1 MTPQATMNVPPPPA
15 PTWDLESIFQGGS
28 GSAEFLSF
36 RHQVKASLSAAE
48 QHFAT
53 LPAVC
58 SGASAAVW
66 EQGIALLQSLHDDL
80 ELVASFAHCLTSQN
94 VADNPAHAIE
104 SEADELI
111 ARLKKLSSQLES
123 ASLKQTDADWQALL
137 ARPSLQPI
145 AFYLNEQRVN
155 AKAKMDEQLES
166 LALDLSVSGLH
177 AWNRMYDK
185 MAGELMVDF
194 ETAGSSQRLS
204 LGQLATKMG
213 DPDRAIRRQA
223 FEKLTGAW
231 QSRADLTSTTLN
243 SLAGF
248 RLALNKRRKWDSV
261 LYEPLTLNRLSEA
274 GLQAMW
280 RVIQAN
286 THRLVPYINAK
297 KKLLGIDAW
306 RWYDEFAPCGASHRI
321 YPYDMASAFIVEN
334 AGSLSGHFSEF
345 CKMAIDKRWVEAED
359 RAGKKGG
366 GYCTGMG
373 ARRESRIFMTY
384 ANTYE
389 NLLTL
394 AHELGHAYHSWVLRD
409 QPYFAGA
416 YPMTLA
422 ETASIISELL
432 ITDAALAQC
441 SDPQEK
447 LMLLDQK
454 LQQPFIFFCDLQSR
468 YLFEIDFYRE
478 RQAGFVDTARLS
490 ELMISAQK
498 RAFAGMLDE
507 SGYHPLF
514 WCSKLHFHLSEVP
527 FYNFPYVVGFLF
539 ATGVYD
545 RAKKEGKAFAQKYQA
560 LLMDTGSM
568 TTDDVARKHLGVDLS
583 TDSFWQAAVD
593 RALADVDQFA
603 LLASTASSS

>member
-1 MTPQATMNVPPPPA
+1 MITATTITTAPPPA
-15 PTWDLESIFQGGS
+15 PTWDLESIFPGGS
-28 GSAEFLSF
+28 ASVEFLAF
-36 RHQVKASLSAAE
+36 RNQVKADLLAAEKQFAALPPVLSATSVP
-48 QHFAT
+48 QW
-53 LPAVC
+53 V
-58 SGASAAVW
+58 SAI
-66 EQGIALLQSLHDDL
+66 ELLQKLHDDL

-111 ARLKKLSSQLES
+111 SRLKKLSSALES
-123 ASLKQTDADWQALL
+123 AALKQSDADWALL
-137 ARPSLQPI
+137 LAAPQVSQI
-145 AFYLNEQRVN
+145 SFYLNEQRTN
-155 AKAKMDEQLES
+155 AKAKMSQELEG

-185 MAGELMVDF
+185 MSGELSVDF
-194 ETAGSSQRLS
+194 EENGASKRLS

-213 DPDRAIRRQA
+213 DPSRAIRKQA
-223 FEKLTGAW
+223 FEKMSAAW
-231 QSRADLTSTTLN
+231 QSRADLTATTLN

-248 RLALNKRRKWDSV
+248 RLALNKRRGWNNI

-274 GLQAMW
+274 GLTAMW
-280 RVIQAN
+280 RVIAAN
-286 THRLVPYINAK
+286 TKRLIPYIEAK
-297 KKLLGIDAW
+297 KRLLSIDAW
-306 RWYDEFAPCGASHRI
+306 RWYDEFAPCGASHKL
-321 YPYDMASAFIVEN
+321 YPYPMASSFIIEN
-334 AGSLSGHFSEF
+334 ASSLSNHFADF
-345 CKMAIDKRWVEAED
+345 CKMAIEKNWVEAED

-373 ARRESRIFMTY
+373 PRRESRIFMTY

-394 AHELGHAYHSWVLRD
+394 AHELGHAYHSYVLKD
-409 QPYFAGA
+409 APYFAGA

-422 ETASIISELL
+422 ETASIFSELL
-432 ITDAALAQC
+432 ITDAALTQC
-441 SDPQEK
+441 TEREEK

-468 YLFEIDFYRE
+468 FLFEQSFYAERASGFVE
-478 RQAGFVDTARLS
+478 TSRLSQLMIEAQRQAFN
-490 ELMISAQK
+490 
-498 RAFAGMLDE
+498 GMLDP

-545 RAKKEGKAFAQKYQA
+545 RAKKEGKAFAPKYQA
-560 LLMDTGSM
+560 LLADTGSM

-593 RALADVDQFA
+593 RALADVDQFVA
-603 LLASTASSS
+603 LAASK